1 MELVVADPCREDDQR
16 TRVVE
21 RDPRGLVD
29 DFPVDVGP
37 EQPGSVGRAGLGGEG
52 LPELRVYPGTAE
64 LAVVQVGGIARDE
77 GVAAEERTE
86 EVPGRGVIL
95 IQLNSPT

>member
-29 DFPVDVGP
+29 DFPVDVRP

-52 LPELRVYPGTAE
+52 LPELLVYPG
-64 LAVVQVGGIARDE
+64 LQNSLSFRLVGL
-77 GVAAEERTE
+77 
-86 EVPGRGVIL
+86 PGMKEW
-95 IQLNSPT
+95 QLKSGPKKSQGAG